1 MATSLN
7 NIPNGASSFHDH
19 SKSNFNTMNGS
30 LNSHGRGLGS
40 VASKMTASASS
51 AASTLNMKMNMNM
64 TTTTTNGH
72 SNISGTGGGSGSVG
86 TPGRLGNGVNS
97 GINKNM
103 SMNMNGIG
111 KNYTSAPTS
120 TSTSLPSTATS
131 SASVSSSAAS
141 KAKTVSY
148 EQFAPKSSELRS
160 KLSKIQNLTCGPIA
174 DAVKS
179 KAKSDKEGLGGV
191 SGSGSGSGNGSDD
204 FFLQAMAPKGGR
216 SHSHSSSSKNT
227 TIDGENS
234 NSCENTP
241 QAQIKKTLALTQ
253 KTSAHIT
260 QILNTTNNLHATL
273 TRTTNFAT
281 TITNRHSS
289 LLQHSSELSHA
300 AERLQSESDQL
311 AHHAKEIGLPLKH
324 YDAVD
329 RLGLVVG
336 VLFKN
341 GMVVKGIAR
350 VKVDQD
356 DFKSVLVDVD
366 DAVNFF
372 AERSESVSANQSQ
385 VQAQDNINNASADAN
400 NRSSSRSQPDENSAA
415 SGSVEYYKRA
425 LALQEA
431 CMDLFK
437 ESIAHRIQQ
446 TSTQVMS
453 ALDLKRKSVSGDTL
467 EASMIYTR
475 YHGISSRSQL
485 LLSMI
490 KKRKEEK
497 CVLVPSTSAMSAYK
511 RKSSANVGGKGD
523 MVCPYS
529 ELWNVCRNTYIQ
541 SRLSLLKLSV
551 RNHLDFLKEKHGLI
565 GMTRLASVFLMR
577 LCTTETA
584 MYLDFFGNVENE
596 MEAKAQTEAEAQ
608 TAVKSDEASN
618 GNGRANGKESGSI
631 TTSREAKV
639 AQSNTNGYGA
649 EKAGKK
655 KKDAATLAS
664 QVMAK
669 DGTYYD
675 SEFQAFLD
683 ELCNNLH
690 RTIRRGIVSIM
701 ELDTLCQIV
710 SVLREERSLANA
722 SPTTMAAARSLG
734 RVIFDAQE
742 RLIFCANGALSKEV
756 VRFKAVPADLDYPDK
771 LRKCK
776 EQRDEKKEAG
786 AENDPLLLQMQIYE
800 SWFPPIRSVLKVL
813 SKIFR
818 VVEPKVFEDIA
829 LSSVQACSR
838 SLKEGSSYVEKKSGQ
853 LHSDL
858 FLVKHLL
865 VSDILFTVP
874 KLLSQPKRSFSN
886 LKKLLFLQILREQLS
901 PFDIQ
906 LRSVERQLDF
916 SDAGK
921 AVSRFLANR
930 NRRLFSMSTE
940 NALVTLLR
948 EGVHTREA
956 SIDSKRDLEDAL
968 RSACNDFI
976 EHTAVSLAGPIITFV
991 EQCKSIIATDVTL
1004 ASQSFMTGDYLTAV
1018 VTRTLDR
1025 LEPQL
1030 GEVSTQMALYMDN
1043 TATQSIL
1050 MKPVIKKIV
1059 RVLEDS
1065 KKYVLECAVEGNT
1078 AWTDEAKDGVLKCIG
1093 EIEIMIKTASP
1104 RK

>member
-1 MATSLN
+1 
-7 NIPNGASSFHDH
+7 
-19 SKSNFNTMNGS
+19 MNGS

-51 AASTLNMKMNMNM
+51 AASTLKMNMNM

-72 SNISGTGGGSGSVG
+72 SNISGTGGS
-86 TPGRLGNGVNS
+86 GRLGNGVNS

-103 SMNMNGIG
+103 NVNGIG
-111 KNYTSAPTS
+111 KNYTSAPTPTS

-160 KLSKIQNLTCGPIA
+160 RLSKIQNLTCGPIA

-179 KAKSDKEGLGGV
+179 KATSDKQGLGGV
-191 SGSGSGSGNGSDD
+191 SSSGSGNGNGNVSDD

-227 TIDGENS
+227 TIDGENG

-253 KTSAHIT
+253 KTSSHIT

-385 VQAQDNINNASADAN
+385 AQAQDNINNASADAN
-400 NRSSSRSQPDENSAA
+400 NTSSSQPDENSAA

-437 ESIAHRIQQ
+437 ESIAQRIQQ

-497 CVLVPSTSAMSAYK
+497 CVLVPSTSAMSVYK

-596 MEAKAQTEAEAQ
+596 MEAKAQTEAEAETGTE

-618 GNGRANGKESGSI
+618 GNGRANDKESGSI

-776 EQRDEKKEAG
+776 EQRDENKQAG

-829 LSSVQACSR
+829 LSSVQACSK

-874 KLLSQPKRSFSN
+874 KLLSH
-886 LKKLLFLQILREQLS
+886 FL
-901 PFDIQ
+901 
-906 LRSVERQLDF
+906 
-916 SDAGK
+916 
-921 AVSRFLANR
+921 
-930 NRRLFSMSTE
+930 T
-940 NALVTLLR
+940 
-948 EGVHTREA
+948 
-956 SIDSKRDLEDAL
+956 
-968 RSACNDFI
+968 
-976 EHTAVSLAGPIITFV
+976 
-991 EQCKSIIATDVTL
+991 
-1004 ASQSFMTGDYLTAV
+1004 
-1018 VTRTLDR
+1018 
-1025 LEPQL
+1025 
-1030 GEVSTQMALYMDN
+1030 
-1043 TATQSIL
+1043 
-1050 MKPVIKKIV
+1050 
-1059 RVLEDS
+1059 
-1065 KKYVLECAVEGNT
+1065 
-1078 AWTDEAKDGVLKCIG
+1078 
-1093 EIEIMIKTASP
+1093 
-1104 RK
+1104 